1 MHSPFPPPAPPQNAA
16 EAPQTAGAQVSA
28 ACVIGLLT
36 TGGTA
41 FWIFGRMWVGFVS
54 VSRSEALGYT
64 SGACLLSGLLAA
76 ALLRTREI
84 PSAYH
89 ILSGVPPLGLG
100 LLLLMGCLETVVKQQ
115 SLDSLQANW
124 LLLLM
129 PPALFLAQTAPV
141 AALQWVRGRRRR
153 RP

>member
-1 MHSPFPPPAPPQNAA
+1 MHSPFPPPAPSQNPA
-16 EAPQTAGAQVSA
+16 ETPPAAGAQTPA

-36 TGGTA
+36 TGAAA
-41 FWIFGRMWVGFVS
+41 FWIFGRMWIGFVRI
-54 VSRSEALGYT
+54 SRGEALGYT
-64 SGACLLSGLLAA
+64 AGACLLSGLLAA
-76 ALLRTREI
+76 ALLRAREI
-84 PSAYH
+84 PSTYY

-100 LLLLMGCLETVVKQQ
+100 LLMLMGCLETVVKQQ
-115 SLDSLQANW
+115 SLDSVRTNW

-141 AALQWVRGRRRR
+141 AVLQWLKRRQK

>member
-54 VSRSEALGYT
+54 IRRSEALGHT
-64 SGACLLSGLLAA
+64 AGACLLSGLLAA
-76 ALLRTREI
+76 ALLRTRQI
-84 PSAYH
+84 PASYYS
-89 ILSGVPPLGLG
+89 LSGVPPLGLG
-100 LLLLMGCLETVVKQQ
+100 LLMLLGCVETVVKQP
-115 SLDSLQANW
+115 SPDCLRANW
-124 LLLLM
+124 LPLLM
-129 PPALFLAQTAPV
+129 PPAMFPAQAAPV
-141 AALQWVRGRRRR
+141 AALQ
-153 RP
+153 